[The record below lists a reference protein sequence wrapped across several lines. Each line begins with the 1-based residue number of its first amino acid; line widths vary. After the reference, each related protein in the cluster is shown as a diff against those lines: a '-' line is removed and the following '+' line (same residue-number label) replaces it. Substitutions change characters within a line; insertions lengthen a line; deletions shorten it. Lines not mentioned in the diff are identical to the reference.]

1 MRVEIQR
8 KTEEKPSRQ
17 GKYEVKINDNAKPLQ
32 MQKLW
37 KTLKNYE
44 KLHAS
49 LCQDETK
56 KSQINSHTKW
66 SQMSDLFSDNN
77 VALAET
83 DTS

>member
-1 MRVEIQR
+1 M
-8 KTEEKPSRQ
+8 
-17 GKYEVKINDNAKPLQ
+17 N
-32 MQKLW
+32 
-37 KTLKNYE
+37 NYE

-66 SQMSDLFSDNN
+66 SQMSDLFSDDN

>member
-1 MRVEIQR
+1 MHMEIQR
-8 KTEEKPSRQ
+8 KTEGEAHQ
-17 GKYEVKINDNAKPLQ
+17 TGKNEVKINDNAKPLQ
-32 MQKLW
+32 MQKIR

-44 KLHAS
+44 KVHAS

-56 KSQINSHTKW
+56 KSPINSHTKW
-66 SQMSDLFSDNN
+66 SQMSDLFSDDN